1 MKSDCELVR
10 KGEVKRRGITADRW
24 VSSKGKV
31 IYLCYGYF
39 DSMTDE
45 PLDECKRCKHWERNE
60 KSLYRALF
68 EDGESDG

>member
-10 KGEVKRRGITADRW
+10 KSEVKRRGITADRW

-60 KSLYRALF
+60 DLYRALF
-68 EDGESDG
+68 EDGDGDE